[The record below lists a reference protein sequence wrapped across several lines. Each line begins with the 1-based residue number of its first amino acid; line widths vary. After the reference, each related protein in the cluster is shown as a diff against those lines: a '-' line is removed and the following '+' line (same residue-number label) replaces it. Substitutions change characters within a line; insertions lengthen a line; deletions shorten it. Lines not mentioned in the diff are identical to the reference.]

1 MSRINQAIYEI
12 QKIDSLAKED
22 RWMNHI
28 HPLVKLLLNLYYITL
43 AVSFHRYDVE
53 GLLAMFIYP
62 VACFIIGELSLRD
75 ALHRLRVVLPVV
87 CIVGVFNPI
96 FDHTVVGY
104 VGGVAIWGGVVS
116 MITLMLKGIL
126 TVFAT
131 YILIATTSIEGIC
144 YALRLLHV
152 PKMIVTQILLI
163 YRYITVLLAETK
175 RITQAYALRAPG
187 QKGIHYKAWGP
198 LVGQLLLRTMDRAD
212 DLYES
217 MLLRGFNGEFPQ
229 GKPKRQSAGD
239 VIYLLFWVILLF
251 ILRTYPVLTL
261 IGGLFV

>member
-1 MSRINQAIYEI
+1 MSKINQAIYEI

-104 VGGVAIWGGVVS
+104 VGGVAIWGGVGS
-116 MITLMLKGIL
+116 MITLML
-126 TVFAT
+126 
-131 YILIATTSIEGIC
+131 
-144 YALRLLHV
+144 
-152 PKMIVTQILLI
+152 
-163 YRYITVLLAETK
+163 
-175 RITQAYALRAPG
+175 
-187 QKGIHYKAWGP
+187 
-198 LVGQLLLRTMDRAD
+198 
-212 DLYES
+212 
-217 MLLRGFNGEFPQ
+217 
-229 GKPKRQSAGD
+229 
-239 VIYLLFWVILLF
+239 
-251 ILRTYPVLTL
+251 
-261 IGGLFV
+261 